1 MLTANPT
8 CVPTVEKLLDED
20 TQGIFTRE
28 LTVETKGSLV
38 VSVERV
44 SSLDIRREA
53 MSGPT
58 LENARIN
65 ALHVVGLSLRNT
77 R

>member
-1 MLTANPT
+1 MPTANPT
-8 CVPTVEKLLDED
+8 CVLTVERLLDED

-28 LTVETKGSLV
+28 RIVEIKGSLV
-38 VSVERV
+38 VSAERV
-44 SSLDIRREA
+44 SFLVIRKEA
-53 MSGPT
+53 MSEPI
-58 LENARIN
+58 LESDRIN